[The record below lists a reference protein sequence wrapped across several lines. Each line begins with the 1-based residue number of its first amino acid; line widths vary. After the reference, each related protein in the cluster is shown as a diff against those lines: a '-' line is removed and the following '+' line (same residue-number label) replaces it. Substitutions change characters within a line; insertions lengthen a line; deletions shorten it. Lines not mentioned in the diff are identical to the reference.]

1 MKVKIKKKEETK
13 QYNVINSWADV
24 TLEKWVQIIKIK
36 DGLNSEQA
44 KETIKA
50 LSDIPEKLIKE
61 LSIIDVAIIL
71 KNIYELQAKED
82 TELKRIIE
90 IDGVE
95 YGFHPKLDDITLG
108 EYADLETFIKN
119 GLENHLPE
127 IMAILFRPVQEKK
140 NNKYTIEAYDGDL
153 TIRAE
158 IMNKMSAEQVQNA
171 LVFFWTF
178 VKEFLMILPS
188 SLMEQAEKMAK
199 MQHPATSQISGAGL
213 V

>member
-13 QYNVINSWADV
+13 QYNVINSWSDV
-24 TLEKWVQIIKIK
+24 TLEKWVQIIKAK

-71 KNIYELQAKED
+71 KNIYELQAEEN
-82 TELKRIIE
+82 TELKRIVE

-119 GLENHLPE
+119 GLEDHLPE

-158 IMNKMSAEQVQNA
+158 IMNKMNAEQVQNA

-188 SLMEQAEKMAK
+188 FLMEQAEKIAK
-199 MQHPATSQISGAGL
+199 MQHPTTSQINGVGS

>member
-13 QYNVINSWADV
+13 QYNVINSWSDV
-24 TLEKWVQIIKIK
+24 TLEKWVQIIKAK
-36 DGLNSEQA
+36 DNLNSEQA

-50 LSDIPEKLIKE
+50 LSDIPEKLINE

-71 KNIYELQAKED
+71 KNIYELQAEEN

-90 IDGVE
+90 IEDIE

-127 IMAILFRPVQEKK
+127 IMAILYRPVQEKK

-158 IMNKMSAEQVQNA
+158 IMNKMTAEQVQNA

-178 VKEFLMILPS
+178 VKEFLMTLPS
-188 SLMEQAEKMAK
+188 FLMEQAEKIAK
-199 MQHPATSQISGAGL
+199 MQHPTTSQINGVGS

>member
-24 TLEKWVQIIKIK
+24 TLEKWVQIIKVK

-90 IDGVE
+90 IDDVE

-188 SLMEQAEKMAK
+188 FLMEQAEKIAK
-199 MQHPATSQISGAGL
+199 MQHPATSQINGVGS

>member
-13 QYNVINSWADV
+13 QYNVINSWSDV
-24 TLEKWVQIIKIK
+24 TLEKWVQIIKAK
-36 DGLNSEQA
+36 DNLNSEQA

-50 LSDIPEKLIKE
+50 LSDIPEKLINE

-71 KNIYELQAKED
+71 KNIYELQAEEN

-90 IDGVE
+90 IEDIE

-127 IMAILFRPVQEKK
+127 IMAILYRPVQEKK

-178 VKEFLMILPS
+178 VKEFLMTLPS
-188 SLMEQAEKMAK
+188 FLMEQAEKIAK
-199 MQHPATSQISGAGL
+199 MQHPTTSQINGVGS

>member
-24 TLEKWVQIIKIK
+24 TLEKWVQIIKVK

-50 LSDIPEKLIKE
+50 LSDIPEKLINE

-71 KNIYELQAKED
+71 KNIYELQAEEN

-90 IDGVE
+90 IEDIE

-127 IMAILFRPVQEKK
+127 IMAILYRPVQEKK

-178 VKEFLMILPS
+178 VKEFLMTLPS
-188 SLMEQAEKMAK
+188 FLMEQAEKIAK
-199 MQHPATSQISGAGL
+199 MQHPTTSQINGVGS

>member
-13 QYNVINSWADV
+13 QYNVINSWSDV
-24 TLEKWVQIIKIK
+24 TLEKWVQIIKAK
-36 DGLNSEQA
+36 DNLNSEQA

-50 LSDIPEKLIKE
+50 LSDIPEKLINE

-71 KNIYELQAKED
+71 KNIYELQAEEN

-90 IDGVE
+90 IEDIE

-127 IMAILFRPVQEKK
+127 IMAILYRPVLEKK

-158 IMNKMSAEQVQNA
+158 IMNKMTAEQVQNA

-178 VKEFLMILPS
+178 VKEFLMTLPS
-188 SLMEQAEKMAK
+188 FLMEQAEKIAK
-199 MQHPATSQISGAGL
+199 MQHPTTSQINGVGS

>member
-13 QYNVINSWADV
+13 QYNVINSWSDV
-24 TLEKWVQIIKIK
+24 TLEKWVQIIKAK

-71 KNIYELQAKED
+71 KNIYELQAEEN
-82 TELKRIIE
+82 TELKRIVE
-90 IDGVE
+90 IDDVE

-188 SLMEQAEKMAK
+188 FLMEQAEKIAK
-199 MQHPATSQISGAGL
+199 MQHPTTSQINVVGS

>member
-13 QYNVINSWADV
+13 QYNVINSWSDV
-24 TLEKWVQIIKIK
+24 TLEKWVQIIKVK

-90 IDGVE
+90 IDDVE

-127 IMAILFRPVQEKK
+127 IMAILYRPVQEKK

-188 SLMEQAEKMAK
+188 FLMEQAEKIAK
-199 MQHPATSQISGAGL
+199 MQHPATSQINGIGS

>member
-13 QYNVINSWADV
+13 QYNVINSWSDV
-24 TLEKWVQIIKIK
+24 TLEKWVQIIKAK
-36 DGLNSEQA
+36 DNLNSEQA

-90 IDGVE
+90 IDDVE

-127 IMAILFRPVQEKK
+127 IMAILYRPVQEKK

-188 SLMEQAEKMAK
+188 FLMEQAEKIAK
-199 MQHPATSQISGAGL
+199 MQHPATSQINGVGS

>member
-24 TLEKWVQIIKIK
+24 TLEKWVQIIKVK

-82 TELKRIIE
+82 TELKRIVE

-178 VKEFLMILPS
+178 VKEFLMTLPS
-188 SLMEQAEKMAK
+188 FLMEQAEKIAK
-199 MQHPATSQISGAGL
+199 MQHPTTSQINGVGS

>member
-13 QYNVINSWADV
+13 QYNVINSWSDV
-24 TLEKWVQIIKIK
+24 TLEKWVQIIKAK
-36 DGLNSEQA
+36 DNLNSEQA

-90 IDGVE
+90 IDDVE

-127 IMAILFRPVQEKK
+127 IMAILYRPVQEKK

-188 SLMEQAEKMAK
+188 FLMEQAEKIAK
-199 MQHPATSQISGAGL
+199 MQHPATSQINGIGS